1 MKQTNNALK
10 FLKAQYKAIFQ
21 SAYFKGLAAVIACS
35 SITYAPLAHSKVFDE
50 SFMNDPSFDDV
61 KTKGATI
68 YIDGTVDPN
77 NNRHFELMNI
87 SAKTGELYFLGL
99 SDFIISVGSKSNTN
113 IISPAG
119 GMNDSPFEVKSM
131 TMTSGSVLHILSA
144 SNNITGI
151 KAREHI
157 TLEEGEIFYKN
168 DSSKNMVLN
177 ANTLNVGKKSL
188 GARKA
193 TISLDNLTSV
203 EAKYTNLYDGALIEL
218 RSGTSSI
225 SAQNFNIFGG
235 ILEIKEPSSSLDL
248 NIVSGQ
254 MNSGNINIGQG
265 NTLTLTFESGDTP
278 AFDILNG
285 TLDLYGTLNIVSDDD
300 KGGSFSISENVIVNT
315 DKSNPSAINVS
326 GALTTLAMSK
336 HQFDELSGRSPIT
349 LDKATLY
356 IKDDE
361 SVILGNNQNLE
372 LVTADPH
379 AGAVAVTNSATIKS
393 DMMIVDGAVKN
404 GSNVKID
411 AHTLILKGDAHNLA
425 GMNAANVIFES
436 DTSDPYKLQSKLSL
450 SNTKKVEDKLVAA
463 EGFIRNDVLISGSEL
478 AIDGG
483 IYSAKDNMKLDS
495 GTLTIGD
502 ANAKAS
508 SDVTLLDLSL
518 DNSNGSNNITIAGA
532 KGAQSTLHITE
543 DTHLTLS
550 GAAATGSKIEVQENG
565 NLNIAGNKLN
575 TFLDSNNWSGIAT
588 SGGAIYVNGGTV
600 TTSDV
605 TLDAAMLIAAADA
618 NSANYNIVFNSTS
631 GGKLLTNNLTL
642 TDTTGNGLAFD
653 HANGKSMVRVTDT
666 LNISAKDASGSHAIK
681 QGNFFVGKK
690 IKSDNSS
697 SLTIGDKGKSLA
709 ILTLGELSVEN
720 NVVSHSAD
728 SGSIGVA
735 LTIAGENNSNKSKLA
750 INYGTWDADSISATN
765 ADMTVGFDLSQN
777 TTLGKYDHKWGLD
790 VDKLSLSESSTL
802 TIHQNNQASTTANE
816 LVVDEL
822 SVAAG
827 SKISLFGDMILNGKS
842 GAQNNG
848 IDLKTSAIDVETTG
862 YLTITGE
869 ALKGISI
876 NGDNVSLTGYALGSI
891 TTNPGA
897 VVKLDLANDFGTIS
911 QTAIENI
918 RKELF
923 GKQSG
928 TFIEGTLNL
937 GGAQIAGLETDA
949 NGKISWDKIE
959 PQKDIVSDV
968 TNNDL
973 QNAKVTDVDDQDK
986 VRGSYGSI
994 SSKTINSANGGQIN
1008 TDGVLTLSDA
1018 QSNNGYFAAQYHL
1031 SGGNGQFLGGLGFIV
1046 DGKASLILKNGGK
1059 ANEVTLREASELVI
1073 DGQGNKTEI
1082 TSISGSSGSKV
1093 TIGSGT
1099 LEVTNE
1105 RHNAVFNV
1113 GSLSTQ
1119 ALTSLKLDSL
1129 ETTDDKNVSSLSGN
1143 VEVSG
1148 ESTFAG
1154 NTVISGNSKFANVT
1168 FSKDASIKGNKT
1180 KAQEITASGDLHVYG
1195 NATLAAKV
1203 LSGTQNKTI
1212 FVGNSSSVNGDG
1224 SLNTGSNGVV
1234 SLDRFNLN
1242 KGSVVADPDFSMSAS
1257 FVGADVYG
1265 DKDVTD
1271 GSAGEVNG
1279 KIYAL
1284 QNSIIAIGN
1293 KDDLAVK
1300 DTFRRLIEADG
1311 SLQNTSSDLY
1321 GIGAIGYVA
1330 KKVALADGSQIV
1342 VDQNNTNQT
1351 YQAQSYS
1358 GNLVIGENSA
1368 LAIDANALSDS
1379 NKAAI
1384 HFNQNSASINV
1395 ANEVSSKILLTGDIA
1410 SIQDKDLRLFSTN
1423 KPDSGVTLN
1432 VTVGNSIS
1440 IESLSGLYSSK
1451 LNAGKLPETVKL
1463 SFQLDKAQE
1472 KFASVTG
1479 AMKDTLIAAASGF
1492 LDYDAPSPTDK
1503 VLGEQTSAYKTSD
1516 GTTFTKADGN
1526 PIDSSDP
1533 YYNKLQAVK
1542 VDGTNNYVVYTKPEN
1557 KLINHIVVN
1566 NGAPIDAETSMNLAV
1581 FGGAPQ
1587 VALQAG
1593 AAAYDTISSRMGIGL
1608 GTVRSADNGQG
1619 KTLWVTPIYKN
1630 ADYDGLAIENQTY
1643 GTDIKLYGMTI
1654 GADFELQPNLTVGAM
1669 FSAGSGDVSGTNLAS
1684 NVSNDFNYYGL
1695 GLYAG
1700 YGMDNLS
1707 FAGFE
1712 IDNLSFIADL
1722 GYTMVDNDLE
1732 GKTGVGTLKSS
1743 ADSSNLSFGVTGKAD
1758 FKIAEYHVTPH
1769 AGVRLSLLELD
1780 DFGTEYSQSSVD
1792 SLNIFSVP
1800 VGVTIAKE
1808 IEHSGWLLKPSV
1820 DVTVTGNFGDTEVQ
1834 TDTKWST
1841 YSNLKTS
1848 TKSEVLDDFSYGA
1861 TLGISARSGS
1871 MYFDGGLNYTSSS
1884 SMDELGLNANA
1895 SYTF

>member
-1 MKQTNNALK
+1 M
-10 FLKAQYKAIFQ
+10 
-21 SAYFKGLAAVIACS
+21 
-35 SITYAPLAHSKVFDE
+35 
-50 SFMNDPSFDDV
+50 
-61 KTKGATI
+61 
-68 YIDGTVDPN
+68 
-77 NNRHFELMNI
+77 
-87 SAKTGELYFLGL
+87 
-99 SDFIISVGSKSNTN
+99 
-113 IISPAG
+113 
-119 GMNDSPFEVKSM
+119 
-131 TMTSGSVLHILSA
+131 
-144 SNNITGI
+144 
-151 KAREHI
+151 
-157 TLEEGEIFYKN
+157 
-168 DSSKNMVLN
+168 
-177 ANTLNVGKKSL
+177 
-188 GARKA
+188 
-193 TISLDNLTSV
+193 
-203 EAKYTNLYDGALIEL
+203 
-218 RSGTSSI
+218 
-225 SAQNFNIFGG
+225 
-235 ILEIKEPSSSLDL
+235 
-248 NIVSGQ
+248 
-254 MNSGNINIGQG
+254 
-265 NTLTLTFESGDTP
+265 
-278 AFDILNG
+278 
-285 TLDLYGTLNIVSDDD
+285 
-300 KGGSFSISENVIVNT
+300 
-315 DKSNPSAINVS
+315 
-326 GALTTLAMSK
+326 
-336 HQFDELSGRSPIT
+336 
-349 LDKATLY
+349 
-356 IKDDE
+356 
-361 SVILGNNQNLE
+361 
-372 LVTADPH
+372 
-379 AGAVAVTNSATIKS
+379 
-393 DMMIVDGAVKN
+393 
-404 GSNVKID
+404 
-411 AHTLILKGDAHNLA
+411 
-425 GMNAANVIFES
+425 
-436 DTSDPYKLQSKLSL
+436 
-450 SNTKKVEDKLVAA
+450 
-463 EGFIRNDVLISGSEL
+463 
-478 AIDGG
+478 
-483 IYSAKDNMKLDS
+483 
-495 GTLTIGD
+495 
-502 ANAKAS
+502 
-508 SDVTLLDLSL
+508 
-518 DNSNGSNNITIAGA
+518 
-532 KGAQSTLHITE
+532 
-543 DTHLTLS
+543 
-550 GAAATGSKIEVQENG
+550 
-565 NLNIAGNKLN
+565 
-575 TFLDSNNWSGIAT
+575 
-588 SGGAIYVNGGTV
+588 
-600 TTSDV
+600 
-605 TLDAAMLIAAADA
+605 
-618 NSANYNIVFNSTS
+618 
-631 GGKLLTNNLTL
+631 
-642 TDTTGNGLAFD
+642 
-653 HANGKSMVRVTDT
+653 
-666 LNISAKDASGSHAIK
+666 
-681 QGNFFVGKK
+681 
-690 IKSDNSS
+690 
-697 SLTIGDKGKSLA
+697 
-709 ILTLGELSVEN
+709 
-720 NVVSHSAD
+720 
-728 SGSIGVA
+728 
-735 LTIAGENNSNKSKLA
+735 
-750 INYGTWDADSISATN
+750 
-765 ADMTVGFDLSQN
+765 
-777 TTLGKYDHKWGLD
+777 
-790 VDKLSLSESSTL
+790 
-802 TIHQNNQASTTANE
+802 
-816 LVVDEL
+816 
-822 SVAAG
+822 
-827 SKISLFGDMILNGKS
+827 
-842 GAQNNG
+842 
-848 IDLKTSAIDVETTG
+848 
-862 YLTITGE
+862 
-869 ALKGISI
+869 
-876 NGDNVSLTGYALGSI
+876 
-891 TTNPGA
+891 
-897 VVKLDLANDFGTIS
+897 
-911 QTAIENI
+911 
-918 RKELF
+918 
-923 GKQSG
+923 
-928 TFIEGTLNL
+928 
-937 GGAQIAGLETDA
+937 
-949 NGKISWDKIE
+949 
-959 PQKDIVSDV
+959 
-968 TNNDL
+968 
-973 QNAKVTDVDDQDK
+973 
-986 VRGSYGSI
+986 
-994 SSKTINSANGGQIN
+994 
-1008 TDGVLTLSDA
+1008 
-1018 QSNNGYFAAQYHL
+1018 
-1031 SGGNGQFLGGLGFIV
+1031 
-1046 DGKASLILKNGGK
+1046 
-1059 ANEVTLREASELVI
+1059 
-1073 DGQGNKTEI
+1073 
-1082 TSISGSSGSKV
+1082 
-1093 TIGSGT
+1093 
-1099 LEVTNE
+1099 
-1105 RHNAVFNV
+1105 
-1113 GSLSTQ
+1113 
-1119 ALTSLKLDSL
+1119 
-1129 ETTDDKNVSSLSGN
+1129 
-1143 VEVSG
+1143 
-1148 ESTFAG
+1148 
-1154 NTVISGNSKFANVT
+1154 
-1168 FSKDASIKGNKT
+1168 
-1180 KAQEITASGDLHVYG
+1180 
-1195 NATLAAKV
+1195 
-1203 LSGTQNKTI
+1203 
-1212 FVGNSSSVNGDG
+1212 GNSSSVNGDG

-1384 HFNQNSASINV
+1384 HFNQDSASINV